1 MLPAGYPTAERDS
14 APMELELVPNEGDFL
29 LSYATVP
36 GFESYRDP
44 SSGSVY
50 VRKLTE
56 LLRKFSAQ

>member
-14 APMELELVPNEGDFL
+14 ALMELELVPNEGDFL

-36 GFESYRDP
+36 GFVSYRDP
-44 SSGSVY
+44 CSGSVY

>member
-1 MLPAGYPTAERDS
+1 
-14 APMELELVPNEGDFL
+14 MELELVPNEGDFL

-36 GFESYRDP
+36 GFVSYRDP
-44 SSGSVY
+44 CSGSVY